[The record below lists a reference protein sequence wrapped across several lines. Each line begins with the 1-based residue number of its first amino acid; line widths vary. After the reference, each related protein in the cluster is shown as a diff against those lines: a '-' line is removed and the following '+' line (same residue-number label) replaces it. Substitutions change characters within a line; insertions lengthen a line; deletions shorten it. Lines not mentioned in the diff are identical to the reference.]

1 MFRVVIE
8 IIDCNLKL
16 MSPIQAFATSIALDK
31 ITEGNPIKG
40 VPFQRE
46 FYLHDNILRVEKSHR

>member
-1 MFRVVIE
+1 MFRVVIG
-8 IIDCNLKL
+8 IIDCNLTL
-16 MSPIQAFATSIALDK
+16 MSPIQAFVTFIAFDK

-46 FYLHDNILRVEKSHR
+46 FYLIDNVLRLDKSHR